1 MTDQSSPSSCP
12 FCSRI
17 VAGEVTAENEK
28 AAAFPDGFPISPG
41 HSLIVPKR
49 HEADYFALSRDEQI
63 AILDLTAELKA
74 RLQDSE
80 EPTAFNIGVNAGR
93 DAGQTIGHA
102 HLHLIPRY
110 PGDAEDPRGGV
121 RWIIPNKAA
130 YWESGTA

>member
-1 MTDQSSPSSCP
+1 MINRSSSTSCP
-12 FCSRI
+12 FCIRI
-17 VAGEVTAENEK
+17 EAGDVTAENEE

-49 HEADYFALSRDEQI
+49 HEADYFALSRSEQI
-63 AILDLTAELKA
+63 AILDLTTELKT

-80 EPTAFNIGVNAGR
+80 RATAFNIGVNAGK
-93 DAGQTIGHA
+93 DAGQTIDHA

-121 RWIIPNKAA
+121 RWIIPDKAA

>member
-1 MTDQSSPSSCP
+1 
-12 FCSRI
+12 

-63 AILDLTAELKA
+63 AILDLTAELRA
-74 RLQDSE
+74 RIQADGE
-80 EPTAFNIGVNAGR
+80 AIAFNVGVNAGSG
-93 DAGQTIGHA
+93 AGQTVGHA

-110 PGDAEDPRGGV
+110 SGDVADPRGGV
-121 RWIIPNKAA
+121 RWIIPDKAA
-130 YWESGTA
+130 YWESRLPKHPTEDS